1 VAEGRPGTV
10 RGGMV
15 EDALADRRLDEED
28 HTRARVYG
36 LLARYLAAPPDADLL
51 QLTRG
56 LGESGTPF
64 GRALAELAARAAEAS
79 VESAREEYHELF
91 IGLGRGELL
100 PYASYYLTGFLYERP
115 LAELRD
121 DLRTLGIAR
130 VEQNKEPE
138 DHIAT
143 LCEIMAGLIEGRYGD
158 GTLDLQ
164 RRFFARHLEP
174 WAGRFFTDL
183 ERAKAARLY
192 APLGSVGRLFVDIE
206 RAAFAMAD

>member
-1 VAEGRPGTV
+1 MAEG
-10 RGGMV
+10 
-15 EDALADRRLDEED
+15 ALAERQLEEED
-28 HTRARVYG
+28 RTRARVYG
-36 LLARYLAAPPDADLL
+36 LLARYLAAPPDEGLL
-51 QLTRG
+51 RMTQG
-56 LGESGTPF
+56 LGEGTTPF
-64 GRALAELAARAAEAS
+64 GRALAELAARAAEVG
-79 VESAREEYHELF
+79 VEEARDEYHELF

-121 DLRTLGIAR
+121 DLRTLGVAR
-130 VEQNKEPE
+130 VDGNKEPE

-143 LCEIMAGLIEGRYGD
+143 LCEIMAGLIEGLYGD

-183 ERAKAARLY
+183 ERAQAARLY